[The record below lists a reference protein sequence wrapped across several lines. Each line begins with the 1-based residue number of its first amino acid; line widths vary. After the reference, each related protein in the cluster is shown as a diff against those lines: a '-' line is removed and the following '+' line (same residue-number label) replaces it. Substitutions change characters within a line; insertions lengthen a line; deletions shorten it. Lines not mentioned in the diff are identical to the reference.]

1 MVGAKKLSY
10 DDVVRL
16 LGSGLG
22 LDFIAELLER
32 AAGAA
37 TDGAEV
43 AAVPI
48 AAAAPAAE
56 ATESSFWLATIHADQ
71 GATAEE
77 FVELVIGKRQIFGVA
92 ENGTQAAAQP
102 GDQLC
107 LYIPGKGVV
116 GHCQVRS
123 VAEGGTG
130 LRDAHRFTKLL
141 HLEDAVLH
149 VGEPL
154 LLEEA
159 IQLRMRATR
168 ADRDRNAH
176 NLTRISPQ
184 EFKSLTTVPEGG
196 DRRGQK
202 PDAAPPEREV
212 EPSDLPVSVGNSRSH
227 E

>member
-1 MVGAKKLSY
+1 MQV
-10 DDVVRL
+10 
-16 LGSGLG
+16 
-22 LDFIAELLER
+22 
-32 AAGAA
+32 
-37 TDGAEV
+37 
-43 AAVPI
+43 
-48 AAAAPAAE
+48 AAPAAIVGQ
-56 ATESSFWLATIHADQ
+56 APESSFWLATIHADQ

-77 FVELVIGKRQIFGVA
+77 FVELVIGKRQILGVA
-92 ENGTQAAAQP
+92 ENGTPTAAQA

-116 GHCQVRS
+116 GHCHVQS
-123 VAEGGTG
+123 IAEGGTG

-149 VGEPL
+149 VAEPI

-168 ADRDRNAH
+168 ADRDRNAQ

-184 EFKSLTTVPEGG
+184 EFMRLTTVREGE
-196 DRRGQK
+196 DRRARK
-202 PDAAPPEREV
+202 PESVSESGSESA
-212 EPSDLPVSVGNSRSH
+212 DLPVSVGDSRSH